1 MSLEITREDSLIELT
16 NSNEANKELKET
28 PSEQFDSF
36 LIASIDEVLSLLG
49 KPVKNEFYFQ
59 LEVKFNIEK
68 KDIPQ
73 KLDEFT
79 YILHKIFGLGAS
91 RLEVKFLRNLDSKIP
106 ADSKFINPEYSVSIW
121 IEKEM
126 SFLKSIKDKQK
137 EFLLKV

>member
-126 SFLKSIKDKQK
+126 SFLKSIRTNKKS
-137 EFLLKV
+137 FY

>member
-1 MSLEITREDSLIELT
+1 MTREDSLIELT
-16 NSNEANKELKET
+16 NCDEANKQLKDT

-106 ADSKFINPEYSVSIW
+106 AGSKCINPEYSVSIW

-137 EFLLKV
+137 EFLLKVK